1 NTRHLDRIDL
11 SKTILMSES
20 STNPGIFRKNH
31 KKMFFCGSLFPL
43 GIFIE
48 KYGGSKKRLGA
59 GGSVATTAWDFCRL
73 ISSGHLFCGG
83 LDLGF
88 PENKTHFH
96 GSFFEERFHTLT
108 SRITPPEDYTYKA
121 IISGNPFSKGNNT
134 GTYTLTD
141 SRLSIYIQWFEEQIK
156 INKISNIWNISP
168 LGIKIEGMDY
178 MDIKKLLNYP
188 DIRDEIDN
196 IRKKIATISTDTVK
210 QTKKTLIQGTNILKD
225 ELERLSTL
233 SNKGILLILEY
244 KGGEQ
249 GGISVSKL
257 LKGLNEIDNQIMK
270 SDSKEIT
277 SFLLQ
282 PIIDEIAEKKRA
294 ETFDAGIEESK
305 KLYSRIRESSDFHLS
320 LVLSHLQNY
329 DN

>member
-1 NTRHLDRIDL
+1 MGL
-11 SKTILMSES
+11 
-20 STNPGIFRKNH
+20 
-31 KKMFFCGSLFPL
+31 
-43 GIFIE
+43 FIE

-108 SRITPPEDYTYKA
+108 SRITPPEDYTYKS
-121 IISGNPFSKGNNT
+121 IISGNPFKKENNT

-141 SRLSIYIQWFEEQIK
+141 NRLSIYIQWFEEQIE
-156 INKISNIWNISP
+156 INRISNIWNISP
-168 LGIKIEGMDY
+168 LGIKIKGMEY
-178 MDIKKLLNYP
+178 KDISKLLLYP
-188 DIRDEIDN
+188 DIRKEIDS
-196 IRKKIATISTDTVK
+196 IRKSIEISSADTVERTNK
-210 QTKKTLIQGTNILKD
+210 ALTRGINILKR
-225 ELERLSTL
+225 ELERLSIL
-233 SNKGILLILEY
+233 SNKGILLISEYNSQKQESISIQMLLE
-244 KGGEQ
+244 
-249 GGISVSKL
+249 
-257 LKGLNEIDNQIMK
+257 GLNKIDNQIME

-282 PIIDEIAEKKRA
+282 PIIDEVTGKDGAN
-294 ETFDAGIEESK
+294 TFDEGIKDSEE
-305 KLYSRIRESSDFHLS
+305 LYSKIKESSDFHLS

-329 DN
+329 NN